1 MSSEFACGGITTS
14 GTFGGWTLV
23 DSDAS
28 KLPQDLASAIGI
40 VFDDDNEKVTPIYY
54 YGYQVVNGLNHC
66 LILKRVR
73 SRNGKTKIDYVTA
86 VINIPPKINGYK
98 EAKLVSKEVADETIL
113 SEEAQKAFDA
123 KVKPLTGVGYTPL
136 LEVGTQVVKGIN
148 YHIICQAL
156 TQYPDSIPYAV
167 RIIINQ
173 FGEGYHSVEIRRID

>member
-1 MSSEFACGGITTS
+1 MSSEFAFGGITTS

-23 DSDAS
+23 DSDAER
-28 KLPQDLASAIGI
+28 LPQDLASAIGV
-40 VFDDDNEKVTPIYY
+40 VFDDENEKVAPVYY
-54 YGYQVVNGLNHC
+54 YGYQLVNGLNHC
-66 LILKRVR
+66 LVLKRFR
-73 SRNGKTKIDYVTA
+73 YRNGKTKIDYVTA
-86 VINIPPKINGYK
+86 VINIPPKVNGYK

-113 SEEAQKAFDA
+113 SEEAQKAFDE

-136 LEVGTQVVKGIN
+136 LEVGTQVVKGVN

-173 FGEGYHSVEIRRID
+173 FGENYHIVEIKRIG